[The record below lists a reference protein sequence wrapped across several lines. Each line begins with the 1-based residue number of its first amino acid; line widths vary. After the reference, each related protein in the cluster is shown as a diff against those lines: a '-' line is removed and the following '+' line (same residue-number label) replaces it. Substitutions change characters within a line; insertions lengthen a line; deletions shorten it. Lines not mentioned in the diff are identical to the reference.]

1 MASADWFL
9 IGAACVT
16 SMIAAVGGIGGGVVL
31 IAIMPGFLPAAAII
45 PIHGSVQIASN
56 LSRALLGLQHT
67 DWRIVGQYAGGAAL
81 GALLGSRF
89 LADFEWEIMPL
100 FLGVFIFLITWM
112 PGVSSAPDL
121 PGKFALLGAVQTA
134 LSLFVGVNGPLNMP
148 LLLRENLPRDRT
160 VITHS
165 VQMTSSHALKILTFG
180 LLGFAFAPYWKLVA
194 GMIASASV
202 GSYLGTKIRGR
213 VPERAF
219 RTALKWLVTLLAV
232 RMILQV
238 VGGER

>member
-16 SMIAAVGGIGGGVVL
+16 SMIAAVGGVGGGVVL
-31 IAIMPGFLPAAAII
+31 IAIMPGFLPASAII
-45 PIHGSVQIASN
+45 PVHGSVQIASN
-56 LSRALLGLQHT
+56 LSRALLGIRHT
-67 DWRIVGQYAGGAAL
+67 DWRVVGQYAGGAVI

-89 LADFEWEIMPL
+89 LANFEWEIMPL
-100 FLGVFIFLITWM
+100 LLGFFILLITWM
-112 PGVSSAPDL
+112 PGFSNAPNL
-121 PGKFALLGAVQTA
+121 PAKFALLGAFQTA
-134 LSLFVGVNGPLNMP
+134 LSLFLGVNGPLNMP
-148 LLLRENLPRDRT
+148 FLLRENLPRDRT

-165 VQMTSSHALKILTFG
+165 VQMTSSHAMKILTFG
-180 LLGFAFAPYWKLVA
+180 FLGFAFAPYWKLVA

-202 GSYLGTKIRGR
+202 GSYLGTQIRGR

-238 VGGER
+238 IINDP

>member
-31 IAIMPGFLPAAAII
+31 IAIMPGFLPASAII

-56 LSRALLGLQHT
+56 LSRALLGIRHT
-67 DWRIVGQYAGGAAL
+67 DWRIVGQYAGGAAM

-89 LADFEWEIMPL
+89 LAAFEWEIMPL
-100 FLGVFIFLITWM
+100 LLGVFILLITWM
-112 PGVSSAPDL
+112 PGFSRAPDL
-121 PGKFALLGAVQTA
+121 PAKFALLGAFQTA
-134 LSLFVGVNGPLNMP
+134 LSLFLGINGPLNMP
-148 LLLRENLPRDRT
+148 FLLRENLPRDRT

-180 LLGFAFAPYWKLVA
+180 FLGFAFAPYWKLVA

-202 GSYLGTKIRGR
+202 GSYLGTQIRGR

-219 RTALKWLVTLLAV
+219 RTALKWLVTLLAA

-238 VGGER
+238 IGGET